1 MDSGDVRERHL
12 QALKLGFDG
21 DDNASLLALE
31 VLTFEFPEDTYIRF
45 DFAMM
50 QMMLGNFEDAC
61 KNLKIVL
68 QIDPNHIRAIQQVT
82 YC

>member
-21 DDNASLLALE
+21 DFNASLLALE
-31 VLTFEFPEDTYIRF
+31 GLTFEFPEDTDIRF

-50 QMMLGNFEDAC
+50 QMMLGNFEYAC
-61 KNLKIVL
+61 KNLKLVL
-68 QIDPNHIRAIQQVT
+68 AKDPNHTKALQQVT